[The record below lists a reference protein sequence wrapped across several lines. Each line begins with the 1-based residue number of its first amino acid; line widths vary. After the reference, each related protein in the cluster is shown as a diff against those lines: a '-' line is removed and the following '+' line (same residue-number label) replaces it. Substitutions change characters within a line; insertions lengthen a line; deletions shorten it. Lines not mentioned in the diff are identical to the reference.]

1 MTTYLTAAV
10 AEQHHTDLR
19 AEADNYRR
27 THRAGQVRDETA
39 PRLAV
44 RRHHWGHAFG
54 AFMKDVAT
62 AQL

>member
-1 MTTYLTAAV
+1 MTNYLTALV
-10 AEQHHTDLR
+10 AEQRHTDML

-27 THRAGQVRDETA
+27 TRRANHTREQTT
-39 PRLAV
+39 PRSAA
-44 RRHHWGHAFG
+44 REHHWGHAFR

>member
-1 MTTYLTAAV
+1 MTTHLTALV
-10 AEQHHTDLR
+10 AEERRTDLL

-27 THRAGQVRDETA
+27 ARQARQAHDQTA
-39 PRLAV
+39 PRRPV
-44 RRHHWGHAFG
+44 HQHHWGRAFG

>member
-1 MTTYLTAAV
+1 MTSYPTALV
-10 AEQHHTDLR
+10 AEQHRTDLL

-27 THRAGQVRDETA
+27 THRARQVQDETV

-44 RRHHWGHAFG
+44 GRHHWGHAFR